1 MVCCTGLGVR
11 AGARFSCARCGVRF
25 ADHPTARAQRGRD
38 SLAEHV
44 DLPVGRRRGADGG
57 PADRVVATVG
67 PVRGAPWVGIVHAAL
82 VAWVQEKGAAA
93 RLRHSVLDRIRARLR
108 GTGARAIDEVAV
120 LAALCN
126 REAAVRVRVLDERA
140 ARCGW
145 REHLS
150 HLRVLSPMLP
160 ALTRPSIRKRLNSFD
175 ILNGCTSAHPPGGC
189 SEAVGRLGDIAR
201 EGGLRQT
208 HAGRAGAR
216 RQTGRPRQLGAG
228 GGIGLPGRDKVQVHT
243 EVPAIGTQIGLSHET
258 RCRQQAA
265 VVSTT

>member
-1 MVCCTGLGVR
+1 
-11 AGARFSCARCGVRF
+11 
-25 ADHPTARAQRGRD
+25 
-38 SLAEHV
+38 
-44 DLPVGRRRGADGG
+44 
-57 PADRVVATVG
+57 
-67 PVRGAPWVGIVHAAL
+67 
-82 VAWVQEKGAAA
+82 
-93 RLRHSVLDRIRARLR
+93 
-108 GTGARAIDEVAV
+108 
-120 LAALCN
+120 
-126 REAAVRVRVLDERA
+126 
-140 ARCGW
+140 
-145 REHLS
+145 
-150 HLRVLSPMLP
+150 MLP